1 MTTETIIILIV
12 VAVIVVGAA
21 LWYFARRQ
29 RSERLRERFG
39 PEYDRTLNKMRSQAR
54 AEAELS
60 SREKRLRNYT
70 IVSLP
75 ATEQARYREQWL
87 AVQGHFV
94 ERPESAVAEAHRL
107 VQEVMRR
114 CGYPL
119 ADFEQSAADLSVD
132 HPDVVENYR
141 AANRIAQRG
150 KGSPASTEELREALV
165 HYRALFE
172 DLLGGDEPR
181 RDEDK
186 RQTTWAD
193 SRRKG
198 KPSRAQ
204 PSH

>member
-1 MTTETIIILIV
+1 MNSETIIILVLVAAIV
-12 VAVIVVGAA
+12 IAGVI
-21 LWYFARRQ
+21 WYFARRQ
-29 RSERLRERFG
+29 RSERLREQFG
-39 PEYDRTLNKMRSQAR
+39 PEYDRTVNKMRSQDR

-60 SREKRLRNYT
+60 RREKRLRNYT
-70 IVSLP
+70 IVALP

-94 ERPESAVAEAHRL
+94 DRPESAVAEAHTL

-119 ADFEQSAADLSVD
+119 ADFEQSAADLSVA
-132 HPDVVENYR
+132 HPHVVENYR

-150 KGSPASTEELREALV
+150 SGAAVSTEELREALV
-165 HYRALFE
+165 HYRALFV
-172 DLLGGDEPR
+172 DLLGADEPR

-186 RQTTWAD
+186 RQTSWVD
-193 SRRKG
+193 SRKG